1 MGSRARPPSPWR
13 SAEVH
18 SAPAMC
24 SNGIPITSIPDVG
37 SRKPSS
43 VARRTAAA
51 LRSGWGLL
59 PSKFDLESNHEEV
72 SRPVLTLT
80 SDAAEAVKTIAEAS
94 PELPNDSGLRIQAQ
108 ATGEGQVSFDLAMV
122 ESPDEGDQV
131 IEEAGARVFVEP
143 DAALILADKILDATV
158 AGNQVQFSLSEQD

>member
-1 MGSRARPPSPWR
+1 M
-13 SAEVH
+13 
-18 SAPAMC
+18 
-24 SNGIPITSIPDVG
+24 
-37 SRKPSS
+37 
-43 VARRTAAA
+43 
-51 LRSGWGLL
+51 L
-59 PSKFDLESNHEEV
+59 PSRFDLEGNHEEV

-94 PELPNDSGLRIQAQ
+94 PGLPNDSGLRIQAQ

-143 DAALILADKILDATV
+143 DAALILEDKILDATL
-158 AGNQVQFSLSEQD
+158 AGNQVQFSLSEQN